1 VRRVVL
7 CVVLIATFGVAAEK
21 IHPPDPKSGVING
34 KAAVLFWPAN
44 PPPSNDVP
52 IGELLPSNDCHAVLE
67 PWTNL
72 AAELTYPCGIWFQPP
87 EGRYRVWLEK
97 GDSLTPTTAV
107 YNYAATPSADRGQG
121 VVMPVAPGGRVALAS
136 SITIPSN
143 AELRLINFDS
153 CCSGTNFAHPFDR
166 RALPTATALR
176 GGLLVPAG
184 RVFAGI
190 FDRTTNEA
198 LAIGRLVDVAAGKV
212 VSVAP
217 RPPVN
222 GADVF
227 VSFMRPDVRKTRDV
241 DTIRLT
247 LDGVAPQTLFDGAD
261 RVYAAWYGVQK
272 PVAKLV
278 VESKTLRFASREL
291 KLASGRVFTV
301 RDELHRLP
309 SVAVSLLAP
318 HGALAKY
325 EPRIE
330 ARQPSRNEALQSM
343 AIAAGSE
350 TRMAALPAEP
360 LDIILTIGPWTF
372 RKSVDLTRG
381 VDERVV
387 FDLHPIVVNG
397 IVYYGRDP
405 SPKADV
411 AFDTGGGWER
421 TKADDAGRYEA
432 TLWTPNDAYLAEVQ
446 IAGRDG
452 PPFEEAFVQITDSRT
467 LDFHVPA
474 TRYRVRVVDAHS
486 GEPVRGASVSAANIF
501 LHPSGEE
508 ATLMQRAAANDDG
521 VAMLAPLRRG
531 KLTVRAR
538 AAGYFDSEAVDGGT
552 IASEESTGELEVKM
566 RSVGESVPMK
576 LRTADGTPVAGAE
589 VWAVAATNGT
599 RATLWRG
606 TSDSDG
612 IVEVPRGVDGATL
625 LIRSR
630 ATASAVR
637 PFHAANN
644 QSDIRRDIILQSA
657 AAPVRI
663 RVGSPGTRIAVW
675 VDGARIVGPAVTFL
689 TWSSEMSD
697 DAGIWTA
704 QNLPRQPL
712 RLLAWRHLTET
723 EIVAGLR
730 DANSATIAYP
740 WPASVVLQ
748 PLE

>member
-1 VRRVVL
+1 MRRVINCIAL
-7 CVVLIATFGVAAEK
+7 MATVVVATET
-21 IHPPDPKSGVING
+21 IRLPDPKSGVING
-34 KAAVLFWPAN
+34 KVAVMFWPAD
-44 PPPSNDVP
+44 PARSSDVP
-52 IGELLPSNDCHAVLE
+52 IGELLSADDCHVVLE

-72 AAELTYPCGIWFQPP
+72 AAELTQPCGIWFQPP

-97 GDSLTPTTAV
+97 GESLTSTTGSL
-107 YNYAATPSADRGQG
+107 NYVASPFGGHGQG
-121 VVMPVAPGGRVALAS
+121 VVMAVVPGGRVALAPDV
-136 SITIPSN
+136 TIPPN

-153 CCSGTNFAHPFDR
+153 CCIGTGFVHPFDR
-166 RALPTATALR
+166 RALPTASTLR
-176 GGLLVPAG
+176 SGLLVPAG

-198 LAIGRLVDVAAGKV
+198 LAIGKLVDVAAGKSV
-212 VSVAP
+212 MVAP
-217 RPPVN
+217 QPPAI

-227 VSFMRPDVRKTRDV
+227 VSLMRPDVRKTRDV

-247 LDGVAPQTLFDGAD
+247 LDGVPPQTLFDGSD

-272 PVAKLV
+272 SVAQLV
-278 VESKTLRFASREL
+278 VESKTLRFPSREL
-291 KLASGRVFTV
+291 KLTSGRVTTL

-325 EPRIE
+325 EPRVDV
-330 ARQPSRNEALQSM
+330 RQPSRNEALQSM
-343 AIAAGSE
+343 PIVAGSE
-350 TRMAALPAEP
+350 TRIAALPAEP
-360 LDIILTIGPWTF
+360 LDILLTIGPWTF
-372 RKSVDLTRG
+372 RKSIDLTRG

-387 FDLHPIVVNG
+387 FDLHPIIVNG
-397 IVYYGRDP
+397 VVYYGRDP

-411 AFDTGGGWER
+411 AFDTGAGWER
-421 TKADDAGRYEA
+421 TKADDAGRYKA
-432 TLWTPNDAYLAEVQ
+432 TLWAPNDAYLAEVQ

-474 TRYRVRVVDAHS
+474 TRYRVRVVDARS

-501 LHPSGEE
+501 LHSSGEE

-531 KLTVRAR
+531 TLTVRAR
-538 AAGYFDSEAVDGGT
+538 AAGYYDSDAVDGGT
-552 IASEESTGELEVKM
+552 IANEESAGELEVKL
-566 RSVGESVPMK
+566 RAVGETVPMK
-576 LRTADGTPVAGAE
+576 LRTANGQPIAGAE
-589 VWAVAATNGT
+589 VWAVAATSGT
-599 RATLWRG
+599 RPPLWRG

-612 IVEVPRGVDGATL
+612 IVEVPRGIDRATL

-637 PFHAANN
+637 PFHAAND
-644 QSDIRRDIILQSA
+644 QRDITLLPA

-663 RVGSPGTRIAVW
+663 RIGAPDTRIAVW
-675 VDGARIVGPAVTFL
+675 IDGARIVGPAVTFL
-689 TWSSEMSD
+689 TWSSEVSD
-697 DAGIWTA
+697 SAGMWTA
-704 QNLPRQPL
+704 QNLPQQPL
-712 RLLAWRHLTET
+712 RVLAWRHLPEP

-730 DANSATIAYP
+730 DANSTTIAYP
-740 WPASVVLQ
+740 WPASVIVQ